1 MHLSLEGF
9 NLQAN
14 HLHGLPVVFVKV
26 FSFPHLFSNRLPVFV
41 IHCNRDGRRRNCEN
55 SSDSGRP
62 TELETCS
69 KNVTPSSSNI
79 IKNKTR
85 TFQSE
90 LAEIS
95 GSYVR
100 ESRLGASPTSA
111 EPITSTTFHD
121 TSNSWKYSHII
132 FENMTYFAEILC

>member
-9 NLQAN
+9 ILQAN
-14 HLHGLPVVFVKV
+14 HLHCLPIVFVKV
-26 FSFPHLFSNRLPVFV
+26 FSFPHLFSNRLPIFV
-41 IHCNRDGRRRNCEN
+41 IHCNRDCRCRNCKN
-55 SSDSGRP
+55 SSDGGRP
-62 TELETCS
+62 TELEACA
-69 KNVTPSSSNI
+69 KKRDVIILKHI
-79 IKNKTR
+79 IKNKRR

-121 TSNSWKYSHII
+121 PSNSLKLII
-132 FENMTYFAEILC
+132 FENMTYFAEMLC